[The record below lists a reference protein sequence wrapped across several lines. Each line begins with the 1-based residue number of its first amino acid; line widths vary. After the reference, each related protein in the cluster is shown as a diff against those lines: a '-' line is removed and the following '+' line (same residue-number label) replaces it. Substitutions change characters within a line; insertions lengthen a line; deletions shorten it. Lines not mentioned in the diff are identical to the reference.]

1 MPGFAPPP
9 RHQDQKIQHA
19 QAGIWWPAADSAK
32 LRSAAQAWRE
42 MAAALDEVHA
52 ATRSAAWSVQADSQ
66 GPAIDAFEIY
76 WQKWSASDGFLPAAS
91 EGCIAMAKALEKYAQ
106 AVDDA
111 RAKIEQLVFELGTA
125 VVIGV
130 ALSVLTV
137 GISDVAA
144 GAVSA
149 GLIASAAA
157 VGVDLSATAVSIATM
172 IIVDTAF
179 GAVEAMAIDV
189 VAIQPEKILIF
200 HDQKAFS
207 WEEVLQWGEMGAAG
221 AFFGAAATGGI
232 RVIAIVGRTVVDE
245 LPAGED
251 GAVLILRYKAEWTEA
266 QRASADAKITAL
278 NHVDDLVVTTPQRV
292 GRAQRLFRTQN
303 HLDDQTDADHI
314 VDLQLGGKDS
324 MENIWGLDSSVNR
337 SLGKQINMQIEKQ
350 GLKPGDRVTR
360 IIFAEWPQ

>member
-52 ATRSAAWSVQADSQ
+52 ATRSTAWSVQADNQ
-66 GPAIDAFEIY
+66 GTAIDGFETY
-76 WQKWSASDGFLPAAS
+76 WQRWSASDGYLPAAS

-111 RAKIEQLVFELGTA
+111 RAKIEELVVEVGTA
-125 VVIGV
+125 VVVGV

-157 VGVDLSATAVSIATM
+157 VGGDLSVTAAGIAAM
-172 IIVDTAF
+172 IVVGTAF
-179 GAVEAMAIDV
+179 GAVEAMAIDAI
-189 VAIQPEKILIF
+189 AIQPEKILIF

-207 WEEVLQWGEMGAAG
+207 WQEMLQWGEMGAAG
-221 AFFGAAATGGI
+221 GFFGGAASGGI
-232 RVIAIVGRTVVDE
+232 RVLALAGRTGAEE
-245 LPAGED
+245 LPAADES
-251 GAVLILRYKAEWTEA
+251 AVLVLRYKTEWTEA
-266 QRASADAKITAL
+266 QRASADAKVTAL
-278 NHVDDLVVTTPQRV
+278 NHVDDLVVTTPQRA
-292 GRAQRLFRTQN
+292 GRAQRLFRAQN
-303 HLDDQTDADHI
+303 NLDDQTDADHL
-314 VDLQLGGKDS
+314 VDLQLGGKDKV
-324 MENIWGLDSSVNR
+324 ENIWGLDSSVNR
-337 SLGKQINMQIEKQ
+337 SLGKQINLQIEKQ

-360 IIFAEWPQ
+360 IIFEEWAQ